1 MSFNAVD
8 AFLTE
13 CRVTGQIIRETWLGL
28 KRSGWMNLV
37 IIITMASILS
47 IFGTVLLFLMDVN
60 HFISQIGSEQEISA
74 YLKDGYKAEVLT
86 NELIKKPHIQKITPI
101 PKEKALEDLKQ
112 HYEVPLDDNPLPDTL
127 HVQVAS
133 VEDIPTVVDML
144 NKTEGI
150 ESVQYAKGI
159 IDKLSVIT
167 KGVAVFGSVA
177 AIFLFALS
185 MFIISNTVHLLI
197 ESKSREIEILRMMGL
212 GNWYIRLPFILQGAA
227 YGLFGAL
234 LAYLPIWVANYYI
247 TQAVNF
253 MEFSTQSYSVTSVS
267 ILMILIALIVGGIGA
282 SMAVRKYLR
291 V

>member
-8 AFLTE
+8 TFLTE
-13 CRVTGQIIRETWLGL
+13 CRVTGQIIRETLQGL
-28 KRSGWMNLV
+28 RRSGWMNLV

-60 HFISQIGSEQEISA
+60 HFITQIGSEQEISA

-86 NELIKKPHIQKITPI
+86 DDLIKKPHIQKITPI

-127 HVQVAS
+127 HVQVDS
-133 VEDIPTVVDML
+133 VNAIPTVVAML
-144 NKTEGI
+144 KNTPGVET
-150 ESVQYAKGI
+150 VQYAKGI
-159 IDKLSVIT
+159 IEKLSAIT
-167 KGVAVFGSVA
+167 HGVALFGSFA

-185 MFIISNTVHLLI
+185 MFIISNTIHLLI

-212 GNWYIRLPFILQGAA
+212 GNWYIRLPFILQGAT

-234 LAYLPIWVANYYI
+234 LAYVPIWVANYYI
-247 TQAVNF
+247 TQAINF
-253 MEFSTQSYSVTSVS
+253 LEFNTQSYSVTSVS
-267 ILMILIALIVGGIGA
+267 IIMVLVALIVGGMGA
-282 SMAVRKYLR
+282 AMAVRKYLK